1 MYMLIVTCSMHAKF
15 ICIEM
20 KILALCVFI
29 YFFFFY
35 RERLIRLQHENKI
48 LKINEGATVDKQL
61 TLVQSM
67 LDDARS
73 RINELETDNRY

>member
-1 MYMLIVTCSMHAKF
+1 MSSYLLFT
-15 ICIEM
+15 
-20 KILALCVFI
+20 
-29 YFFFFY
+29 FFSH

-67 LDDARS
+67 LDDSRS
-73 RINELETDNRY
+73 RVNELETDNRY

>member
-1 MYMLIVTCSMHAKF
+1 MHAKF
-15 ICIEM
+15 ICIEI
-20 KILALCVFI
+20 KRLALCVFI
-29 YFFFFY
+29 YFFFY